1 MSLLP
6 ERGLHSGVQGQG
18 LHVWTVSHAPHGGTG
33 RLPHR
38 DGTPSGSLSTDER
51 ERRVPLPEPQPHH
64 LSWGQNMHKGGGGS
78 PTAQKQP
85 TRISL
90 SCKGAHVACPRPGP
104 PGHTLCPLG
113 SQGQDLPK
121 LGAGP
126 HGTVGEGTFAL
137 SYLL

>member
-1 MSLLP
+1 MSGPCHMPPTGAQVASHIGTAPPLAP
-6 ERGLHSGVQGQG
+6 SAQMKGNA
-18 LHVWTVSHAPHGGTG
+18 VSHCQ
-33 RLPHR
+33 
-38 DGTPSGSLSTDER
+38 SLNHTTCPGDR
-51 ERRVPLPEPQPHH
+51 TCTRV
-64 LSWGQNMHKGGGGS
+64 GGGS